1 MLAFNM
7 PTFSVRALTFFLI
20 FLITG
25 VSCTFEFKPHS
36 NCLKIF
42 FLHIPKTGGTS
53 IGSWLKKSLPTCEY
67 KANLRSSAWKQIYSN
82 SLEGKNNFCE
92 IVEFH
97 GNSPGFMQV
106 YEELTNWK
114 LHSLESSCNFF
125 ALTVVRES
133 KDILG
138 SALSFWGHNRLNL
151 ETARG
156 AFMHNIQSQFLLTS
170 YRGPKRRNNKHLTL
184 VKESDISGISS
195 NMISF
200 FDFICSFSHLAQC
213 LDRIHRHL
221 ILFPGIEATNI
232 PKENVNKEKI
242 TNSYEKIMTKKM
254 IGLDMKLIIALNSSG
269 KLI

>member
-1 MLAFNM
+1 MYR
-7 PTFSVRALTFFLI
+7 PFLRR
-20 FLITG
+20 TQ
-25 VSCTFEFKPHS
+25 
-36 NCLKIF
+36 
-42 FLHIPKTGGTS
+42 GTS
-53 IGSWLKKSLPTCEY
+53 IGSWLKQSLPTCKY
-67 KANLRSSAWKQIYSN
+67 KANLGSSAWKHIYSN
-82 SLEGKNNFCE
+82 SLEEKIIFCE
-92 IVEFH
+92 IIEFH

-106 YEELTNWK
+106 YEELTTWK
-114 LHSLESSCNFF
+114 LHSLDSSCNFL

-138 SALSFWGHNRLNL
+138 SALSFWGKNRYSLK
-151 ETARG
+151 TARG
-156 AFMHNIQSQFLLTS
+156 IFMHNILSQFLLTS
-170 YRGPKRRNNKHLTL
+170 YRGPNRRLNKHLTL

-213 LDRIHRHL
+213 LERIHGHL
-221 ILFPGIEATNI
+221 ILFPDLEATNI
-232 PKENVNKEKI
+232 PKDNVNKEKI